1 MPCWVATWGLLLV
14 WRVRGGCLS
23 WMSDSRVGLL
33 VEKAVGGAGV
43 NEDGLV
49 VSGRGLCVR
58 IKR

>member
-1 MPCWVATWGLLLV
+1 
-14 WRVRGGCLS
+14 
-23 WMSDSRVGLL
+23 MSDSRVGLL